1 METLVVTIFVLFI
14 FGILYNSIV
23 PLLGRY
29 KELSYHD
36 DLDVTYDLYHVRN
49 ILVVDKNYK
58 TISNN
63 NIKKITCDILD
74 NYEKC
79 ELLYDFLE
87 IDLDDEVIF
96 VKSSNLTMVKNDT
109 TFSPD
114 LRNYIDKVD
123 VNSGNVLI
131 MQKNGYLSYLK
142 I

>member
-23 PLLGRY
+23 PLLGKY

-49 ILVVDKNYK
+49 ILLVDANYK

-63 NIKKITCDILD
+63 NKMKITCDAFF
-74 NYEKC
+74 NKEKC
-79 ELLYDFLE
+79 ETLYDFLE
-87 IDLDDEVIF
+87 IGADDEVVF
-96 VKSSNLTMVKNDT
+96 VKSSSLSTVKNDT
-109 TFSPD
+109 SFSLD

-123 VNSGNVLI
+123 SSSGNLLI
-131 MQKNGYLSYLK
+131 MQKDGYLSYLK